1 MAWVSAKPLHS
12 GKYRGG
18 YVNRDGKR
26 ITFMGTFKKSTTLEA
41 ARAFEAEEREIRL
54 KLRAAPGP
62 EVKHATRPID
72 DVLKEYIAYG
82 RSQGGKRG
90 TPWSFD
96 HARKR
101 ESQLHWW
108 MTRLHVTV
116 LGDLAADDILGRAQ
130 QIVQKELQ
138 SHGRSGRTCSSYRE
152 SIVVFCSWA
161 AKRKYLA
168 AHPLEAWPEYNK
180 TPLMKRRALTL
191 EEIGRLLSVAPE
203 ERRLL
208 YEVAISTGLR
218 ANELRSLRICNL
230 DIQAKGLHLQ
240 ADWTKNR
247 REDFQPLS
255 HSLLQQLAETTV
267 GKPLTAPLLNVFTN
281 IDRTFK
287 RDRENA
293 GIPADAF
300 GGRADFH
307 ALRHTAITLAGESG
321 ATVKEMQTFAR
332 HSDPRLTMNTYARV
346 REDRQSELAERL
358 GEVIDLAKKDV
369 SIFEQR
375 ATMVHAQAVGA
386 ELAGRIA
393 LTHQEIRYH
402 HVPREEGFE
411 SPPLRQC

>member
-62 EVKHATRPID
+62 EVKHANRPIGEAI
-72 DVLKEYIAYG
+72 KEYIAYG

-90 TPWSFD
+90 APWSFD

-101 ESQLHWW
+101 ESQLNWW
-108 MTRLHVTV
+108 IKKLHVTV
-116 LGDLAADDILGRAQ
+116 LGDLAAENILGRAQ
-130 QIVQKELQ
+130 QIVQQELQ
-138 SHGRSGRTCSSYRE
+138 SKGRVGRTCSSYRE
-152 SIVVFCSWA
+152 SIVVFCAWA

-168 AHPLEAWPEYNK
+168 SHPLEAWPEYNK
-180 TPLMKRRALTL
+180 TPLMKRRALTI
-191 EEIGRLLSVAPE
+191 EEIGRLLQAAPE
-203 ERRLL
+203 DRRLI

-218 ANELRSLRICNL
+218 AGELRALRVCNL
-230 DIQAKGLHLQ
+230 DIPEGGLHLE
-240 ADWTKNR
+240 AEWTKNR
-247 REDFQPLS
+247 REDFQALPN
-255 HSLLQQLAETTV
+255 SLMERLAATTTD
-267 GKPLTAPLLNVFTN
+267 KPLTAPLLDMKTN
-281 IDRTFK
+281 WDRTFK
-287 RDRENA
+287 RDREYA
-293 GIPADAF
+293 GIAIDAF

-307 ALRHTAITLAGESG
+307 ALRHTAITLAGECG

-346 REDRQSELAERL
+346 RQHRKSELAERL
-358 GEVIDLAKKDV
+358 GEVLDLAKKDV
-369 SIFEQR
+369 SIVKER
-375 ATMVHAQAVGA
+375 ATIVHALAAGA
-386 ELAGRIA
+386 ETDSCNVRRGL
-393 LTHQEIRYH
+393 EI
-402 HVPREEGFE
+402 VELQARESKGFE